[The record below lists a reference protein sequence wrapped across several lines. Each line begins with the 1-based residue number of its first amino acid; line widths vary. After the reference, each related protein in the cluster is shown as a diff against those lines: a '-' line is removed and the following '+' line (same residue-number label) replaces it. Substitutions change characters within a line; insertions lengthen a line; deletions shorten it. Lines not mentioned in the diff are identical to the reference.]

1 MKILFYFS
9 HPAQY
14 FFLRETI
21 KRLIKTN
28 HVIIILI
35 KTKDV
40 LEDVLIGDNFEYINI
55 LPTERGLTKLD
66 IFFSLLKRLR
76 IMFPI
81 LIEKKPDL
89 LIGAD
94 ASIAILGK
102 FLHIN
107 RITITEDDYAI
118 IRILAEITYPFTQT
132 ILCPVVCSVGKYEQ
146 KKIGYHGYMKL
157 GYLHPNIFT
166 PEFTVK
172 QKYQLGDNY
181 ILIRLSGLK
190 AHHDFGIKGIS
201 ESVLKRLI
209 FNAEKFNYK
218 VFISSEKKIKHELQ
232 QYELKINPRDMHSVL
247 ANASIL
253 ICDSQSMSVEAAIL
267 GVPSIRI
274 SDFVGRISVLEE
286 LEHKYGLTYGVK
298 PGNED
303 FLFERFNYLLNN
315 KYLKDNFQ
323 YRKNNM
329 LRDKIDV
336 TAFLVW
342 FVENYP
348 ESVKIMKET
357 PEYQYRFR

>member
-1 MKILFYFS
+1 MRILIDIGHPAHVHLFKNFAWKLQEKGHKILFTCRDRE
-9 HPAQY
+9 
-14 FFLRETI
+14 FLLRLLQVYGFIYENFGRHYKSI
-21 KRLIKTN
+21 GGKIQGLIKN
-28 HVIIILI
+28 ELQ
-35 KTKDV
+35 
-40 LEDVLIGDNFEYINI
+40 
-55 LPTERGLTKLD
+55 
-66 IFFSLLKRLR
+66 
-76 IMFPI
+76 MFNTAI
-81 LIEKKPDL
+81 QFKPDL
-89 LIGAD
+89 FLSHGS
-94 ASIAILGK
+94 SIAAFTSFLLHKPHISFEDTFNMEQVRLYLPFTDVVLTGDYPHPSLGRK
-102 FLHIN
+102 EIKYPGYHELAYLHPNVFTPNENFLKELGVEKN
-107 RITITEDDYAI
+107 EKYAI
-118 IRILAEITYPFTQT
+118 IRFVAWNATHDIGHRGFSKETKIKLVTE
-132 ILCPVVCSVGKYEQ
+132 LSKY
-146 KKIGYHGYMKL
+146 I
-157 GYLHPNIFT
+157 
-166 PEFTVK
+166 
-172 QKYQLGDNY
+172 
-181 ILIRLSGLK
+181 
-190 AHHDFGIKGIS
+190 
-201 ESVLKRLI
+201 
-209 FNAEKFNYK
+209 K